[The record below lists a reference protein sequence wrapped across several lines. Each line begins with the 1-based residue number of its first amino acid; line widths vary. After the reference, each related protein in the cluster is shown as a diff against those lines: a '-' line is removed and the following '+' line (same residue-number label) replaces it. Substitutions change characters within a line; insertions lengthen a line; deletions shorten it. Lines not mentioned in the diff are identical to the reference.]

1 VERFPT
7 IVILKDGRTDMTD
20 MHEQSSL
27 PQSVSGTVKWF
38 DPVKGFGFVVA
49 DEGGADILL
58 HVNVLRNFGQSSV
71 ADGARVS
78 LIAQKTERGVQAS
91 EVVSITPPAGL
102 QATLEDIVELDDD
115 EIARAPMV
123 AARIKWFDKAKGFG
137 FANVFGNTEDIFVH
151 MDVLRQSGLS
161 DLAPGEAIAMR
172 VIDGKRGRMAAEV
185 QAWEAV
191 QLTEDCV
198 LQD

>member
-1 VERFPT
+1 
-7 IVILKDGRTDMTD
+7 MTD
-20 MHEQSSL
+20 MHKQSSL

-71 ADGARVS
+71 ADGAQVV
-78 LIAQKTERGVQAS
+78 LLAQKTERGVQAS

-102 QATLEDIVELDDD
+102 QAKLEDIVELD
-115 EIARAPMV
+115 EEAIASAPMV

-137 FANVFGNTEDIFVH
+137 FANVFGNAEDVFVH

-161 DLAPGEAIAMR
+161 DLSPGEAIAMR

-185 QAWEAV
+185 QAWEAIQV
-191 QLTEDCV
+191 TEEC
-198 LQD
+198 LSQG